1 MELEYELI
9 KDIKSNIISLNNN
22 INSQKKFNDNFK
34 YFDEINSSS
43 DKKRIKNNNNS
54 TFGIISSV
62 FTKKNKN
69 KYLGNKT
76 YNNNE
81 SIKLTL
87 NNNIYLLN
95 NIYNIKENS
104 IFHIKIFDKYIKYY
118 PIFSKLTEYERFIK
132 YNPLIENNPNF
143 EIISDNSIHFDFCLK
158 NYDIPV
164 NKFESIKEKYIK
176 HNFTKR
182 NINFF
187 EEIFKYLFEEIKI
200 NISCINIQNKYEDI
214 LKNCAKLINNINEIV
229 EEILNI
235 NQESNKNQET
245 YIINNIENHL
255 DKINS
260 IQTINSKDKFCIFN
274 NNIIKKNFILNDVN
288 SKSIENNFIIKEGI
302 NEKEEENKNKEL
314 LEENKDM
321 ILDVNDKNENFKNP

>member
-1 MELEYELI
+1 MKLEYELI
-9 KDIKSNIISLNNN
+9 KDIKSNIISFGGG
-22 INSQKKFNDNFK
+22 INSQKKFNYNFK
-34 YFDEINSSS
+34 YFNEINSSS

-62 FTKKNKN
+62 FAKKNKN

-81 SIKLTL
+81 SIKLTP

-95 NIYNIKENS
+95 NIYNIKKNS

-200 NISCINIQNKYEDI
+200 NINLINVENKYEEN
-214 LKNCAKLINNINEIV
+214 LKFCSKLINNINEII
-229 EEILNI
+229 EEII
-235 NQESNKNQET
+235 NENKNDK
-245 YIINNIENHL
+245 NN
-255 DKINS
+255 
-260 IQTINSKDKFCIFN
+260 FCLFN
-274 NNIIKKNFILNDVN
+274 NDKIKKNIILNTMN
-288 SKSIENNFIIKEGI
+288 SKSIEYNFLQNDTI
-302 NEKEEENKNKEL
+302 NKEL
-314 LEENKDM
+314 
-321 ILDVNDKNENFKNP
+321 FK

>member
-1 MELEYELI
+1 M
-9 KDIKSNIISLNNN
+9 
-22 INSQKKFNDNFK
+22 
-34 YFDEINSSS
+34 
-43 DKKRIKNNNNS
+43 
-54 TFGIISSV
+54 
-62 FTKKNKN
+62 
-69 KYLGNKT
+69 
-76 YNNNE
+76 
-81 SIKLTL
+81 
-87 NNNIYLLN
+87 
-95 NIYNIKENS
+95 
-104 IFHIKIFDKYIKYY
+104 IF
-118 PIFSKLTEYERFIK
+118 
-132 YNPLIENNPNF
+132 
-143 EIISDNSIHFDFCLK
+143 
-158 NYDIPV
+158 YDIPV

-321 ILDVNDKNENFKNP
+321 ILDVNDKNQNFKNP

>member
-34 YFDEINSSS
+34 YFNEINSSS

-62 FTKKNKN
+62 FAKKNKN

-95 NIYNIKENS
+95 NIYNIKKNS

-158 NYDIPV
+158 NYDI
-164 NKFESIKEKYIK
+164 
-176 HNFTKR
+176 
-182 NINFF
+182 
-187 EEIFKYLFEEIKI
+187 L
-200 NISCINIQNKYEDI
+200 
-214 LKNCAKLINNINEIV
+214 
-229 EEILNI
+229 
-235 NQESNKNQET
+235 
-245 YIINNIENHL
+245 
-255 DKINS
+255 
-260 IQTINSKDKFCIFN
+260 
-274 NNIIKKNFILNDVN
+274 
-288 SKSIENNFIIKEGI
+288 
-302 NEKEEENKNKEL
+302 
-314 LEENKDM
+314 
-321 ILDVNDKNENFKNP
+321 